1 MEGNSRDS
9 LTAKMVT
16 FSGNL
21 EEKIKNLCLRHK
33 SENFPFETKYQVGS
47 ISEKP
52 NTNRRKSDKESR
64 IKI

>member
-1 MEGNSRDS
+1 
-9 LTAKMVT
+9 MVT